1 LAHIKHLSG
10 ELLDEDDLEQ
20 GIEPFPDL
28 SQMKAEMEQEKIAL
42 KQKIDAKPSMMKEL
56 YIQKLRGTIT
66 ESEYVEQM
74 QRLNSDHNEAEAR
87 ITEITTNILEINRTL
102 NLTSDK
108 KAIIAQYTGSTSLTK
123 EMVDTLI
130 DFIEVGK
137 KDPVSKMT
145 PVIIHWNF

>member
-1 LAHIKHLSG
+1 
-10 ELLDEDDLEQ
+10 
-20 GIEPFPDL
+20 
-28 SQMKAEMEQEKIAL
+28 MKAEMEEEKTVL
-42 KQKIDAKPSMMKEL
+42 KQKIGSKPSMMKEL

-74 QRLNSDHNEAEAR
+74 QRLNTDHNEAEAR

-108 KAIIAQYTGSTSLTK
+108 KALIAQYTGCTSLKK